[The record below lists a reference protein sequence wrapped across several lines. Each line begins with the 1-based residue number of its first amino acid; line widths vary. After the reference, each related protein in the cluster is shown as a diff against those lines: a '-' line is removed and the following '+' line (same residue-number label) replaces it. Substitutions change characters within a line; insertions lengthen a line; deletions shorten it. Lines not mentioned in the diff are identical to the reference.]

1 MEADYNNPYKAL
13 SSVPGASKHGIDA
26 GTIIVVISPEAASSP
41 Y

>member
-1 MEADYNNPYKAL
+1 MEADYNNPYKVL

-26 GTIIVVISPEAASSP
+26 DTIIVISPEAASSP